1 MTGLLTLIDVV
12 SGVLPAVIGSFAA
25 ATVEVNN
32 IELNNKKIVEKAKET
47 YNEEVSNDLAGQIK
61 RLSAGSSIARAC
73 YTANADKTNDLVNY
87 AMHEMTNIP
96 SENDEE
102 KMVLDDE
109 DKAFINGVAEM
120 AMYGK
125 IYEDVPSDDIEKY
138 DAKAIK
144 IGKVGNYLLM
154 IDEIKGRLV
163 SDDFVSKWQAK
174 KGLLSM
180 YNPNT
185 KLIAENESEDNTEE
199 SVPEEATS
207 TFGKGRIDENGLYH
221 PIFFDNSLTKY
232 SQPEFKDDSISDE
245 ELDRVE
251 AVIGS
256 LLPSEQYHYYRKD
269 AYGNMLVI
277 IVKDNAYHAEE
288 VFMIDDGAIMG
299 GNSIYVLGSYI
310 KPDGTP
316 DTMFVNCNLYPEIAR
331 YIFASG
337 FNKMTPEMVSTV
349 VRSQFNN
356 ALIYHNVDLSET
368 GFIDTINEAHKK
380 LFEQNLTACIKVMD
394 GDYRLRFESYIAPNK
409 FTLVSDNN
417 CVSTLQDGNITASQ
431 ICDGLKLEICGNI
444 LTKTVNGVSTKI
456 NIIRESDK
464 NE

>member
-1 MTGLLTLIDVV
+1 MTGLLTLIDLV
-12 SGVLPAVIGSFAA
+12 SDVLPAVIGSFAA

-185 KLIAENESEDNTEE
+185 KLIAENKSEDNIEE
-199 SVPEEATS
+199 SVPEEATN

-232 SQPEFKDDSISDE
+232 SQPEFQDDYISDE
-245 ELDRVE
+245 ELNRV
-251 AVIGS
+251 
-256 LLPSEQYHYYRKD
+256 
-269 AYGNMLVI
+269 
-277 IVKDNAYHAEE
+277 
-288 VFMIDDGAIMG
+288 
-299 GNSIYVLGSYI
+299 
-310 KPDGTP
+310 
-316 DTMFVNCNLYPEIAR
+316 
-331 YIFASG
+331 
-337 FNKMTPEMVSTV
+337 
-349 VRSQFNN
+349 
-356 ALIYHNVDLSET
+356 
-368 GFIDTINEAHKK
+368 
-380 LFEQNLTACIKVMD
+380 
-394 GDYRLRFESYIAPNK
+394 
-409 FTLVSDNN
+409 
-417 CVSTLQDGNITASQ
+417 
-431 ICDGLKLEICGNI
+431 
-444 LTKTVNGVSTKI
+444 
-456 NIIRESDK
+456 
-464 NE
+464 

>member
-185 KLIAENESEDNTEE
+185 KLIAENKHIADNEYLM
-199 SVPEEATS
+199 VKAIDL
-207 TFGKGRIDENGLYH
+207 GKW
-221 PIFFDNSLTKY
+221 
-232 SQPEFKDDSISDE
+232 FKI
-245 ELDRVE
+245 
-251 AVIGS
+251 
-256 LLPSEQYHYYRKD
+256 
-269 AYGNMLVI
+269 
-277 IVKDNAYHAEE
+277 
-288 VFMIDDGAIMG
+288 
-299 GNSIYVLGSYI
+299 
-310 KPDGTP
+310 
-316 DTMFVNCNLYPEIAR
+316 
-331 YIFASG
+331 
-337 FNKMTPEMVSTV
+337 
-349 VRSQFNN
+349 
-356 ALIYHNVDLSET
+356 
-368 GFIDTINEAHKK
+368 
-380 LFEQNLTACIKVMD
+380 
-394 GDYRLRFESYIAPNK
+394 
-409 FTLVSDNN
+409 
-417 CVSTLQDGNITASQ
+417 
-431 ICDGLKLEICGNI
+431 
-444 LTKTVNGVSTKI
+444 KTVKMLDISNNKRSNGFEILAIK
-456 NIIRESDK
+456 K
-464 NE
+464 N